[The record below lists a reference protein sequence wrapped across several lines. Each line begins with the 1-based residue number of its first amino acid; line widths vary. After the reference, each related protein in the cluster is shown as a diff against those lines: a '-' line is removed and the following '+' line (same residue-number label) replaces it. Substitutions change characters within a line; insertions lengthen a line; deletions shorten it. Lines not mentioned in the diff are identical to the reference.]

1 MVKAKQEQA
10 TVGVI
15 PEIETFSPTE
25 IEIYKQFKERGFAV
39 AHIDEHRHLWE
50 WSQSNK
56 CGVYIGRRSI
66 PTDKSAGNADNK
78 WSNPY
83 KLDAR
88 FRADGKR
95 DKVILSFYQH
105 ISNKASLHEKLKK
118 ELKGKILFCHCRKN
132 TKNNKTNRCHGD
144 ILAALA
150 NNQMPFVD
158 TNLSTGSAEF
168 NKLYEDF
175 SPKQIELN
183 L

>member
-1 MVKAKQEQA
+1 MSERLS
-10 TVGVI
+10 
-15 PEIETFSPTE
+15 FSTTE
-25 IEIYKQFKERGFAV
+25 REIYKHFKENGFAV
-39 AHIDEHRHLWE
+39 AHIDEHRNLWE
-50 WSQSNK
+50 WSQSKN
-56 CGVYIGRRSI
+56 CGIYIGRRRI
-66 PTDKSAGNADNK
+66 PTDPSSGNGDNK
-78 WSNPY
+78 WANPY
-83 KLDAR
+83 KLDGR
-88 FRADGKR
+88 FPGDGKR

-105 ISNKASLHEKLKK
+105 ISNKISLHEKLKK

-132 TKNNKTNRCHGD
+132 IRNNKTNRCHGD

-150 NNQMPFVD
+150 NNHLPFID

>member
-10 TVGVI
+10 NVEGAT
-15 PEIETFSPTE
+15 ETQAFSPTE
-25 IEIYKQFKERGFAV
+25 IEIYNSFQEKGFAV
-39 AHIDEHRHLWE
+39 AHIDEHRNLWE
-50 WSQSNK
+50 WSQRNN
-56 CGVYIGRRSI
+56 CGVYIGRRRI
-66 PTDKSAGNADNK
+66 PNDPSAGNANNK
-78 WSNPY
+78 WANPY
-83 KLDAR
+83 KLDGR
-88 FRADGKR
+88 FGGDGKR

-105 ISNKASLHEKLKK
+105 ISNKVSLHEKLEK

-132 TKNNKTNRCHGD
+132 IKNNKTNRCHGD

-150 NNQMPFVD
+150 NNRLPFID

-175 SPKQIELN
+175 TPKQIKLN